1 MHSWRQC
8 MAVIDAGWFEI
19 LVFHIE
25 YQTFSAHGRFV
36 TPNDIRTFR
45 CRYLRRTDLDG
56 PADQF
61 DLQVGDGSPE
71 EANVRFFEQGFEQ
84 GGVAG
89 LERTEEHTSELQS
102 LMRIS
107 YAVFC
112 LNNKNKSY

>member
-71 EANVRFFEQGFEQ
+71 EANVRFFEQGFRSE
-84 GGVAG
+84 
-89 LERTEEHTSELQS
+89 ERRVGKECVSRCRS
-102 LMRIS
+102 RWS
-107 YAVFC
+107 P
-112 LNNKNKSY
+112 